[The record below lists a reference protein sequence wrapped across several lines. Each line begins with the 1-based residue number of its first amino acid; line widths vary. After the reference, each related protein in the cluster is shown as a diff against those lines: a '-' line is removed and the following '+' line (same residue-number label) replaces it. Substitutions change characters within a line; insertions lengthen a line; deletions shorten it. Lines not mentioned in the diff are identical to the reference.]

1 MTRMVTAAKE
11 RGGPSPDPEEA
22 DSAKAQTAVFH
33 GSVDWVGRHHPPVR
47 RFLNWLERLSLAL
60 EEPINKIVGQAQ
72 YNPLYHTGT
81 ITVFLLLVILFTGIY
96 LTMFYQFGFTSS
108 YEAVA
113 AIEASFVG
121 RLVRAVH
128 RYASGTAVI
137 TTILHGWRTFFQDRF
152 RGARWLAW
160 VSGII
165 MAAFIWIVGITGY
178 WLIWDERTQ
187 ILNQTLIRL
196 FQNSALGQSFLINYL
211 VTEAAG
217 TGWIFILLVLTVH
230 LLLSL
235 IIGLFFWY
243 LHVKRLNRPKILPP
257 RYWMWVSTGLL
268 VVAGIILPVGM
279 LPAADPGQLPGPVSI
294 DSFFLFYLPA
304 ALNWPPALIWGGAL
318 ILLALVSAI
327 PWLLVRKPLPP
338 IVVSEERC
346 TGCTLCAA
354 DCPYNAIEMVER
366 TDGRS
371 HKYIAVVD
379 PKMCVACG
387 VCIGSC
393 PPLAL
398 TLGEQPAEPLW
409 QTAVARAANDNH
421 LPTKVIFTCERHILQ
436 GARPILNSTE
446 DGRSILD
453 GMHIQVVPLTCIG
466 MAHPDL
472 AAQALD
478 AGATAVQFVGCP
490 PEDCAN
496 REGNVWLEQRLSRE
510 RLPKLKKQFI
520 DAPITTH
527 WLPPNQFIQ
536 GLRVQSHQALATTY
550 DFVFQR
556 NHLRAFIPAL
566 ILLAIVL
573 AIQIWLSDLPFT
585 AVAAEQARID
595 ITLEHQSGN
604 PLRGVASTSDPV
616 PMPGEPVRLQVE
628 VDDTPILDET
638 YESLGGKRQ
647 AVPVYEQIDLAP
659 GTYHLRLTL
668 FDRPDPVSGQII
680 FDNVVVL
687 DKGQVLPLNFV
698 DTRVGPDATAGED
711 LYYETSL
718 GTNAACRI
726 CHSLQPGVDLV
737 GPSFV
742 GIASRA
748 GDRVPGLTAEEYLY
762 QSITNPDAY
771 IVEGYPAG
779 QMVPNLAEILTEEQI
794 DDLIAFLM
802 TLE

>member
-1 MTRMVTAAKE
+1 MTRMVSPTEEQDGPFPAAKA
-11 RGGPSPDPEEA
+11 A
-22 DSAKAQTAVFH
+22 DSPIAPTAVFH
-33 GSVDWVGRHHPPVR
+33 DSVDWTGRHHPPVR

-81 ITVFLLLVILFTGIY
+81 ITVFLLLIILFTGIY

-108 YEAVA
+108 YKAVA
-113 AIEASFVG
+113 DIETSFVG
-121 RLVRAVH
+121 RVVRAVH

-160 VSGII
+160 VSGVV

-178 WLIWDERTQ
+178 WLIWDERAQ

-217 TGWIFILLVLTVH
+217 TGWIFILLILTVH

-257 RYWMWVSTGLL
+257 RYWMWVSIGLL
-268 VVAGIILPVGM
+268 VVAAVILPVGM
-279 LPAADPGQLPGPVSI
+279 LPAADPGKLPGSVSI

-304 ALNWPPALIWGGAL
+304 ALNWPPALLWGGAL

-338 IVVSEERC
+338 IVVSKERC

-354 DCPYNAIEMVER
+354 DCPYDAIEMVER

-371 HKYIAVVD
+371 HKFIAVVD

-409 QTAVARAANDNH
+409 QTAVAYAANNNQN
-421 LPTKVIFTCERHILQ
+421 PTKVVFTCERHALQ
-436 GARPILNSTE
+436 GARSFLQNGE
-446 DGRSILD
+446 NGRPNQN
-453 GMHIQVVPLTCIG
+453 GMHLQVVPLTCIG
-466 MAHPDL
+466 MAQPDL
-472 AAQALD
+472 AARALE
-478 AGATAVQFVGCP
+478 AGAAAVQFIGCP
-490 PEDCAN
+490 PEDCVN
-496 REGNVWLEQRLSRE
+496 REGNVWLDQRLKRE
-510 RLPKLKKQFI
+510 RLPKLKKPYVGS
-520 DAPITTH
+520 PITTH
-527 WLPPNQFIQ
+527 WLPPNNFSQA
-536 GLRVQSHQALATTY
+536 LRGQSRQALATTY

-556 NHLRAFIPAL
+556 KHLRAFVPAL

-573 AIQIWLSDLPFT
+573 AIQIWLSDRPFT
-585 AVAAEQARID
+585 AVAAEQSRLD
-595 ITLEHQSGN
+595 ITLDHQSGN
-604 PLRGVASTSDPV
+604 PLRGVDGTIDPS

-628 VDDTPILDET
+628 IDDAPILDKT

-647 AVPVYEQIDLAP
+647 MVPVYEQISLAP
-659 GTYHLRLTL
+659 GTYLLRLTL
-668 FDRPDPVSGQII
+668 FDRSDPAVGQII
-680 FDNVVVL
+680 FDDVVVL

-698 DTRVGPDATAGED
+698 DTRVGPDPAAGEE

-737 GPSFV
+737 GPSFA

-748 GDRVPGLTAEEYLY
+748 GERVPGLTAKEYLY

-771 IVEGYPAG
+771 VVEGFPAG
-779 QMVPNLAEILTEEQI
+779 QMVPNLAEILTKEQI
-794 DDLIAFLM
+794 DDLIAFLL